1 MEKNQTEFYFYP
13 EVKEGESRRVIAGY
27 YNPETNT
34 LTIGKSECS
43 IKDNFNKIKG
53 RKIAL
58 GRAKCT
64 HQIKPKYHAVIKTK
78 NNLDL
83 LPKVYQLE
91 SNEKVQNQF
100 IQIAKSI

>member
-1 MEKNQTEFYFYP
+1 MEKNQTDFYFYP
-13 EVKEGESRRVIAGY
+13 EVKEGESRRIIAGY
-27 YNPETNT
+27 YNPETNI

-64 HQIKPKYHAVIKTK
+64 HSIKAKKHAVTGKS
-78 NNLDL
+78 NEDL
-83 LPKVYQLE
+83 LPKVYKLE
-91 SNEKVQNQF
+91 STEKVQNQF
-100 IQIAKSI
+100 IQIAKSL